1 MMELEILEIKP
12 TSGNISSSK
21 ETRGYLPVPVI
32 EIGTFLHKYTF
43 LKKLHKYIITF
54 KLHKYILH
62 KYTFNVYLH
71 IYIKVHYYFT

>member
-12 TSGNISSSK
+12 TSGYISSSK

-32 EIGTFLHKYTF
+32 EIGTFLCKYTF
-43 LKKLHKYIITF
+43 KKLHKYKITF

-62 KYTFNVYLH
+62 KYTFMH
-71 IYIKVHYYFT
+71 IYIYT